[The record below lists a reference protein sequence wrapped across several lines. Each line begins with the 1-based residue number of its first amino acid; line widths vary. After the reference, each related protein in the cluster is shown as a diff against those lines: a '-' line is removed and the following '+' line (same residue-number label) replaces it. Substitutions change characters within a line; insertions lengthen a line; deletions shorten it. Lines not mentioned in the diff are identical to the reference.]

1 MKYQVLVEK
10 LLVVLFVTKLY
21 NVYVLCDRIRL
32 SLCFQTFFA
41 IIFFLLFIFLVFFH
55 RIVFFLI

>member
-41 IIFFLLFIFLVFFH
+41 IIFFLLFICLVFFH